1 MIKYSV
7 KINSDAFLKKM
18 NCDENILIHLF
29 KTQEDSISGYSFDI
43 HSTAIYRNCNNYINT
58 HSYNLA
64 EFCLS
69 ISHNFICLMKFQ
81 DG

>member
-1 MIKYSV
+1 MINHSV
-7 KINSDAFLKKM
+7 KIKCCFFKIY
-18 NCDENILIHLF
+18 ENILIHLF

-43 HSTAIYRNCNNYINT
+43 HSTAIYRNCNNYINI